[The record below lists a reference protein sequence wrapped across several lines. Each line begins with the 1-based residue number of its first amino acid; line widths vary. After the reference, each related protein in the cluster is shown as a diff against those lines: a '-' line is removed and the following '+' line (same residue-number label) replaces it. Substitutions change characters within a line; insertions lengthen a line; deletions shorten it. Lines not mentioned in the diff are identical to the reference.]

1 MLDNYFDVMKVCELI
16 NDTGQHVREEEILT
30 SHNYTKGKYE
40 DELRKLVIE
49 GKNTVTIH
57 YNNCLGKGGISDVYT
72 CDIKKEKKLKCK
84 YAIKLIDINNPKKHN
99 ISIADQIIPLCK
111 INHEN
116 VINVHSLKVIKRNNK
131 YFYGIIFQYI
141 ENIVTL
147 DDFIKNYNSMLL
159 TKYET
164 YKIIY
169 GLVSGIEAMHKKDL
183 IHSDITLKNILITP
197 DMSIVYIDPDVT
209 KLYWKNQLDNA
220 LNIIS
225 SIASD
230 ENEYMVNKFGID
242 ISNKILSEDIYKVN
256 MIIQQI
262 LKISELGLSNFSTN
276 ISTILELK
284 QQLKILV
291 EETQDVR

>member
-1 MLDNYFDVMKVCELI
+1 
-16 NDTGQHVREEEILT
+16 
-30 SHNYTKGKYE
+30 
-40 DELRKLVIE
+40 
-49 GKNTVTIH
+49 
-57 YNNCLGKGGISDVYT
+57 
-72 CDIKKEKKLKCK
+72 
-84 YAIKLIDINNPKKHN
+84 
-99 ISIADQIIPLCK
+99 
-111 INHEN
+111 
-116 VINVHSLKVIKRNNK
+116 
-131 YFYGIIFQYI
+131 
-141 ENIVTL
+141 
-147 DDFIKNYNSMLL
+147 MLL

-220 LNIIS
+220 INIIS

-284 QQLKILV
+284 QQLKILF